1 MDRAIT
7 PYALLLTLLSLFSA
21 AYLVPPQRLQKV
33 TVQCEFDSEAYQ
45 VNKQTARKQLT
56 NVSWYDIAGREAER
70 WDIED
75 NNGSPRYI
83 RNVFTYD
90 RAGRRTAHLEHTSST
105 LAMGQNFAVSRT
117 RGGIKVLPEI
127 TDRLTKVTVWDRDSA
142 GNILEVRTTDGEGLL
157 QQKISFTYDKK
168 GRQVSYSNVKGD
180 GIMLCESRST
190 YSKDG
195 RIQEQIFNRC
205 SMNSVQKVISQTD
218 ALGRVLTEEQYS
230 KGERTSPVITSRS
243 VSAYSGDTRT
253 LEWTLANDRGEPTS
267 RLVIVDR
274 GDDEISRKEF
284 TRTAASEH
292 VECRPSDPMCGWTLS
307 SEEFRDYTYSQHGEL
322 VREIARYRKASDK
335 MFRYSYVI
343 ERETIYL
350 R

>member
-1 MDRAIT
+1 MNLAKT

-21 AYLVPPQRLQKV
+21 AYVVLPQRLQKV
-33 TVQCEFDSEAYQ
+33 TVQYEFDAEDYQ
-45 VNKQTARKQLT
+45 VDRQTARRQLT

-105 LAMGQNFAVSRT
+105 LAKGQNFTISRT
-117 RGGIKVLPEI
+117 RAGIEVLPEI

-142 GNILEVRTTDGEGLL
+142 GNILEVRTTDSEGLL

-180 GIMLCESRST
+180 GTVLCESRST

-195 RIQEQIFNRC
+195 RIQEQIFNQC
-205 SMNSVQKVISQTD
+205 AMNSVQKVISRTD
-218 ALGRVLTEEQYS
+218 ALGRVLIEEQYS
-230 KGERTSPVITSRS
+230 KGEGTSPVITSRS
-243 VSAYSGDTRT
+243 VSAYSDDTHT

-267 RLVIVDR
+267 RLLIVDR

-284 TRTAASEH
+284 ARTAAGEQA
-292 VECRPSDPMCGWTLS
+292 ECRPSDPMCGWTLS
-307 SEEFRDYTYSQHGEL
+307 SEEFRDYTYNQRGEL
-322 VREIARYRKASDK
+322 VKEIARYRKAPDK
-335 MFRYSYVI
+335 AFRYSYVI